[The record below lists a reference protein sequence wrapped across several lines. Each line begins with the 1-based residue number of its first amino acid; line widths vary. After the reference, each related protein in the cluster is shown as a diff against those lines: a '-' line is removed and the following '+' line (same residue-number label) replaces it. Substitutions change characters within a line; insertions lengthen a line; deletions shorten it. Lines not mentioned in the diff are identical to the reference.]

1 MNTRNDKPMNAGTTT
16 QGLHITI
23 GTTPGRGKR
32 LLEGEIQLLKAAL
45 LYADHVLLCSP
56 GSSLVTSLAVFGE
69 LASTANQKDQIEL
82 TRQLIPSFLHDEA
95 EVENTLAILDM
106 YAGTLSKRGKK
117 QRLTKEELILE
128 YQLRPQF
135 QRIYRGLNESIISI
149 AEDAGLGEIVTAL
162 ESGMLEFRFLETAS
176 AGDDSEELITEYL
189 DVIGQAVAEGV
200 SYPLLDDL
208 TGNLIRA
215 SIAEG
220 KLEVPDL
227 AVNRGK
233 HAGLMSD
240 LLGRLPLFDQASV
253 QEVLDIRKELERPLV
268 RFRAAVSKYSDTM
281 GSAQWDKDFP
291 LEAEKIFVTE
301 VQPAVL
307 EIEDAIKSNHYL
319 FQLASRYANKHET
332 LAIPVLAVFMAQFS
346 SLPEIVSLAMGTA
359 AVAAQ
364 IVDVYREWKEKQ
376 REIEK
381 NQLFFYYRAGRLME
395 A

>member
-1 MNTRNDKPMNAGTTT
+1 MNAGTAEK
-16 QGLHITI
+16 GLHITI

-45 LYADHVLLCSP
+45 LYADHVLLCSS
-56 GSSLVTSLAVFGE
+56 GSSLLTSLVVFGE

-82 TRQLIPSFLHDEA
+82 TRQLIPSFQHGEG
-95 EVENTLAILDM
+95 EVDNTLAMLDM
-106 YAGTLSKRGKK
+106 YKSILSKREKK
-117 QRLTKEELILE
+117 QRLAKEELLLE
-128 YQLRPQF
+128 YRLRPQF
-135 QRIYRGLNESIISI
+135 QKIYRGLNESINSI
-149 AEDAGLGEIVTAL
+149 AENAGLGEIVIAL
-162 ESGMLEFRFLETAS
+162 ESGILEFRFLETATV
-176 AGDDSEELITEYL
+176 GDDSEEMIKEYL
-189 DVIGQAVAEGV
+189 DVIGHAVAEGV

-220 KLEVPDL
+220 KLEVSDL

-233 HAGLMSD
+233 HAGLISD

-268 RFRAAVSKYSDTM
+268 RFRAAVSRYSDTM
-281 GSAQWDKDFP
+281 GSAQWDKNFP
-291 LEAEKIFVTE
+291 IEAGKIFVTE

-307 EIEDAIKSNHYL
+307 DIEDAIKSNHYL
-319 FQLASRYANKHET
+319 LQLASRYANKHET

-381 NQLFFYYRAGRLME
+381 NQLFFYYRVGKLME